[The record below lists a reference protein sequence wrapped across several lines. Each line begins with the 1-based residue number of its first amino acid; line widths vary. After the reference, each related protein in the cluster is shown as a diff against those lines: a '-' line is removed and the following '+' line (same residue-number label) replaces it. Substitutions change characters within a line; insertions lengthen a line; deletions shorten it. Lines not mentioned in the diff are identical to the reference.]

1 MSFGFSSTYIVLWAM
16 VILQGLL
23 ILALLQRL
31 EKLRDLI
38 ERGSFAKD
46 RLPIGSI
53 APEFFGTNR
62 FGQRTGLGSLDDRG
76 GVILFLSPDC
86 SLCNALVGSIG
97 ALVNELPPTIAV
109 CRGVSELCTAFSTQL
124 GNAVQFLSD
133 PSGETA
139 ALYGASAF
147 PTAVVIDGS
156 RRIRGYGHPK
166 GVEDLRRTFAESL
179 TEQGDVAAV
188 PELSVP
194 SSNSK

>member
-1 MSFGFSSTYIVLWAM
+1 MRFGFPATYIALWAM
-16 VILQGLL
+16 VIFQGLL

-31 EKLRDLI
+31 EKLRELI

-46 RLPIGSI
+46 RLPIGSS
-53 APEFFGTNR
+53 APEFFGTNQ
-62 FGQRTGLGSLDDRG
+62 FGQQTGLGSLDGRG

-97 ALVNELPPTIAV
+97 ALVNELPPIVAV
-109 CRGVSELCTAFSTQL
+109 CRGVAEACTAFSGQL

-156 RRIRGYGHPK
+156 RKIRGYGHPK
-166 GVEDLRRTFAESL
+166 AVDDLKRTFAESL
-179 TEQGDVAAV
+179 ADHGDVPAV
-188 PELSVP
+188 PEVSVT
-194 SSNSK
+194 SSNSG